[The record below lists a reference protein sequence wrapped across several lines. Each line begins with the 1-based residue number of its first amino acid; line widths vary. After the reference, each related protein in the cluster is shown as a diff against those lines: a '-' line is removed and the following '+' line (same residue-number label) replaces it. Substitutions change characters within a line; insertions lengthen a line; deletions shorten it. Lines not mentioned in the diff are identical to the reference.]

1 MALRNDA
8 RPEERVR
15 HIQEETEQLGRQ
27 VGRAAEAAHKA
38 LAADSL
44 ASANEDYSEEPDE
57 DSAGLREL
65 GPESERGAG
74 KPPTWKRVWMW
85 SHRRKGKAKA

>member
-1 MALRNDA
+1 MPLPNET
-8 RPEERVR
+8 RPEDRVR
-15 HIQEETEQLGRQ
+15 LIQQETDDLGRQ
-27 VGRAAEAAHKA
+27 VHKAAEAAHRA

-44 ASANEDYSEEPDE
+44 ASANEDYSDEPDE

-74 KPPTWKRVWMW
+74 KPPTWKRVQMKL
-85 SHRRKGKAKA
+85 RKGKAKA